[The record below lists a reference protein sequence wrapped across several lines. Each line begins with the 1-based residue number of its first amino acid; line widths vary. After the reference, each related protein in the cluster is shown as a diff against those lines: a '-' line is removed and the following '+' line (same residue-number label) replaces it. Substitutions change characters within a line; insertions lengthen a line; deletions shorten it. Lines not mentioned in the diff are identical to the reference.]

1 MKGMEK
7 NRVQSGV
14 VTITLRDRSGRV
26 ITKRRAENMIVSGGR
41 ALVANLF
48 RGFEKRPISHL
59 ALGSGRKEVDPFDTN
74 LVSELKPRKPFDSN
88 EFEEEKTA
96 WCTIADAK
104 GNECIRVRSL
114 LRGSEGNMIAVKF
127 KKVKKGMTIMVNKGE
142 INEVF
147 EDISSL
153 KDVKSKLVSLEQIKE
168 NIPEME
174 SEWVHL
180 QSGSDPV
187 VIVSATFGYQECNGK
202 ICEAGLFKAPEGGIM
217 YNRVVF
223 PEIVKTSDL
232 TLSMVWR
239 ITF

>member
-1 MKGMEK
+1 
-7 NRVQSGV
+7 
-14 VTITLRDRSGRV
+14 
-26 ITKRRAENMIVSGGR
+26 
-41 ALVANLF
+41 
-48 RGFEKRPISHL
+48 
-59 ALGSGRKEVDPFDTN
+59 
-74 LVSELKPRKPFDSN
+74 
-88 EFEEEKTA
+88 
-96 WCTIADAK
+96 
-104 GNECIRVRSL
+104 
-114 LRGSEGNMIAVKF
+114 
-127 KKVKKGMTIMVNKGE
+127 
-142 INEVF
+142 
-147 EDISSL
+147 
-153 KDVKSKLVSLEQIKE
+153 VKSKLVSLEQIKE

-202 ICEAGLFKAPEGGIM
+202 ICEAGLFNAPEGGIM